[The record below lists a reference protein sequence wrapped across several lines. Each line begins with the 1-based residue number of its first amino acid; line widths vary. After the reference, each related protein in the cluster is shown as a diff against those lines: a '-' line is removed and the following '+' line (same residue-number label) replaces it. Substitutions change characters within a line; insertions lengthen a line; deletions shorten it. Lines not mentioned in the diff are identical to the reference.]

1 MGASAISICSNAL
14 LMLGAKP
21 INAFEEDSDHAL
33 LCFNVYPMMRDWLL
47 RRHPWNVTLQ
57 SVALAP
63 SSTGPVMDFDL
74 RFPLP
79 GNCLRVLRVGRHGER
94 PRYRVEGRSIL
105 CNENPLYL
113 LYQRDLS
120 EGDWD
125 SSLVH
130 LAALAMKTAIAYAVT
145 KSSAVAESAR
155 DEFRL
160 ALGSAMAVDGQED
173 EPQTLGDF
181 PLLLAGYTESSFPF
195 ER

>member
-1 MGASAISICSNAL
+1 MSASAISICSNAL
-14 LMLGAKP
+14 LMLGARP
-21 INAFEEDSDHAL
+21 INSFDEDSDHAM
-33 LCFNVYPMMRDWLL
+33 LCSNVYPMMRDWLL
-47 RRHPWNVTLQ
+47 RRHPWNVTLR

-63 SSTGPVMDFDL
+63 ASDAPVMDYAL

-79 GNCLRVLRVGRHGER
+79 GACMRVLRVGRQNER

-113 LYQRDLS
+113 LYQADVG

-130 LAALAMKTAIAYAVT
+130 LASLAMKAAIAYAVT
-145 KSSAVAESAR
+145 KSSAVAEAAK
-155 DEFRL
+155 DDFRL
-160 ALGSAMAVDGQED
+160 ALGSAMSVDGQED

>member
-1 MGASAISICSNAL
+1 MGASAISISSNAL
-14 LMLGAKP
+14 LMLGARP
-21 INAFEEDSDHAL
+21 INSFEEDSDHAL
-33 LCFNVYPMMRDWLL
+33 LCSNVYPMMRDWLL

-57 SVALAP
+57 RVALAP
-63 SSTGPVMDFDL
+63 ATGAPVMDFDM

-79 GNCLRVLRVGRHGER
+79 GDCLRVLRVGREGER

-105 CNENPLYL
+105 CDENPLYL
-113 LYQRDLS
+113 LYQRELS

-130 LAALAMKTAIAYAVT
+130 LAALAMKSAIAYAVT
-145 KSSAVAESAR
+145 KSAAVAESSKE
-155 DEFRL
+155 DFRM
-160 ALGSAMAVDGQED
+160 ALGAAMAVDGQED